1 MSETQWDSTDRAE
14 AEAMDGIEAQRERWA
29 NRTEAER
36 IEAERFVEAL
46 RKRHQMR
53 DVEFDS
59 PF

>member
-1 MSETQWDSTDRAE
+1 MSETQWDRTDRAE
-14 AEAMDGIEAQRERWA
+14 AEAMDGIEAQRERRA

-36 IEAERFVEAL
+36 VEDARWIDAL
-46 RKRHQMR
+46 RKRHMMR